1 MLFNKQRAKQLENR
15 ILNLGT
21 NHKRIHGLAFPK
33 DNSDG
38 EYQKHQNLRTKWY
51 DDHKHLKEESKEKY
65 FNCFEMDG
73 APCDW
78 ENTEISKYMEKSN
91 RILMNL
97 RNELLAI
104 NYYNAVRNS
113 DYTFRMIGDARD
125 CINKYDYAGF
135 GHNGIEIDNLF
146 PKSKEEI
153 AKKEKWDNA
162 TMLERL
168 EMKTFNYH
176 VSSKDA
182 NDKCHNLVKEVC
194 RIVCSDAKVN
204 REKVESLVE
213 MGIEIIAEHC
223 TIVED
228 KESVRA
234 IESPINLALKNE
246 GYGFEINVYDR

>member
-1 MLFNKQRAKQLENR
+1 M
-15 ILNLGT
+15 
-21 NHKRIHGLAFPK
+21 
-33 DNSDG
+33 
-38 EYQKHQNLRTKWY
+38 
-51 DDHKHLKEESKEKY
+51 EEETGKY
-65 FNCFEMDG
+65 FSPFELDG
-73 APCDW
+73 APCVWQATKIDK
-78 ENTEISKYMEKSN
+78 TLSKGK
-91 RILMNL
+91 RIMMRL

-113 DYTFRMIGDARD
+113 DYTFKMIDDARS

-135 GHNGIEIDNLF
+135 GHDALETDNLF

-162 TMLERL
+162 TILEQL

-176 VSSKDA
+176 VSSKEA

-234 IESPINLALKNE
+234 IEHPINLALKNE

>member
-15 ILNLGT
+15 ILKLSV
-21 NHKRIHGLAFPK
+21 NHKRVHALAFPK

-38 EYQKHQNLRTKWY
+38 EYQKHQKLRSDFYNKHKTKERDSVY
-51 DDHKHLKEESKEKY
+51 DIYEL
-65 FNCFEMDG
+65 DG

-78 ENTEISKYMEKSN
+78 ESTEISKYMKKCN
-91 RILMNL
+91 HILLNL

-113 DYTFRMIGDARD
+113 DYTFRMIDKAKD
-125 CINKYDYAGF
+125 TINKYDYAGF
-135 GHNGIEIDNLF
+135 GHDALEIDNLY

-194 RIVCSDAKVN
+194 RIICSDAKVN

-213 MGIEIIAEHC
+213 IGVEIIAEHC

>member
-15 ILNLGT
+15 ILKLGI
-21 NHKRIHGLAFPK
+21 NHDKLHSIAFPK

-38 EYQKHQNLRTKWY
+38 DYQKHQKLRTKWY

-65 FNCFEMDG
+65 FDCFAIDG
-73 APCDW
+73 APSNWDDS
-78 ENTEISKYMEKSN
+78 ELSKTLSKSN
-91 RILMNL
+91 RIMMLL

-113 DYTFRMIGDARD
+113 RYTFKMIGDARD

-135 GHNGIEIDNLF
+135 GHDALETDNLF

-168 EMKTFNYH
+168 EIKTFNYH
-176 VSSKDA
+176 VSSKKV
-182 NDKCHNLVKEVC
+182 NDMCHNLVKEVC

-213 MGIEIIAEHC
+213 VGIEIIAEHC
-223 TIVED
+223 TIVQD
-228 KESVRA
+228 KESVTA
-234 IESPINLALKNE
+234 IEHPINLALKEE
-246 GYGFEINVYDR
+246 GDGFEINVYDR